1 MLIFIV
7 YLYVKKPP
15 FVVHFIDVVQINFK
29 LVLEILRKGWKIL
42 FSEMVWVLAETV
54 TTALYNGKGGADVVS
69 GMSASF
75 AIANLFFVAF
85 GGITTATS
93 VILGQALGQGKLK
106 EAKQKE
112 IWLLNGAIIFGFIMT
127 VFGLMTLFLV
137 PVVFKNLTADSQGI
151 CSRMVL
157 TMALFMPAWVYVN
170 AQFAVSRAGGD
181 TIMGMVVDGITNL
194 GIIIPSI
201 FFMAL
206 CTSIGPVWMYT
217 VVKLVDFI
225 KIAIAAIWLK
235 KGKWIKNLA
244 MENRQDET

>member
-1 MLIFIV
+1 
-7 YLYVKKPP
+7 
-15 FVVHFIDVVQINFK
+15 
-29 LVLEILRKGWKIL
+29 
-42 FSEMVWVLAETV
+42 
-54 TTALYNGKGGADVVS
+54 
-69 GMSASF
+69 
-75 AIANLFFVAF
+75 
-85 GGITTATS
+85 
-93 VILGQALGQGKLK
+93 
-106 EAKQKE
+106 
-112 IWLLNGAIIFGFIMT
+112 
-127 VFGLMTLFLV
+127 
-137 PVVFKNLTADSQGI
+137 
-151 CSRMVL
+151 MVL

-244 MENRQDET
+244 MENRQEEI